1 MAETLREVQFR
12 LNRLAAERRQL
23 AAELARI
30 DAAIASSEAARAALF
45 KAWIEER
52 TPHLMRLDAV
62 HG

>member
-1 MAETLREVQFR
+1 MAETLREIQFR

-23 AAELARI
+23 VAELARI
-30 DAAIASSEAARAALF
+30 DAAIASADAARAVLF

-52 TPHLMRLDAV
+52 TPNWTKVGAV